1 MNDSLI
7 GKRFGRLVVA
17 TEMERRHSGRHV
29 GARVRLRNFAVRSSK
44 RLIERTAA
52 IVRLFWQSRSR
63 IYCDSTIAT
72 ENRRYGC
79 GIEYRA
85 WSNAG
90 QKVNNVNAPGYPSN
104 GAKGIKLC
112 AEWDGDF
119 PKFFEQM
126 GPCPV
131 GHCLVRLDPN
141 ADFSKQNCRWSPEQ
155 ARFSV

>member
-29 GARVRLRNFAVRSSK
+29 GAECDCGISRYVLLKDLLNGRQRSCGCLAKQVSYLLR
-44 RLIERTAA
+44 
-52 IVRLFWQSRSR
+52 Q
-63 IYCDSTIAT
+63 YDSNG
-72 ENRRYGC
+72 EPKYGC

-112 AEWDGDF
+112 AEWDSDF

-131 GHCLVRLDPN
+131 GHCFIFGSIPTPTSLSRIVAGVPR
-141 ADFSKQNCRWSPEQ
+141 AS
-155 ARFSV
+155 AV